1 MHFHI
6 MGKPVYVVDNASGVI
21 GWYPHA
27 VTAVVIKTGYNVISS
42 SGVDSKIFS
51 AFGMFVS

>member
-27 VTAVVIKTGYNVISS
+27 VTAVVIKTGSNAIVLIRL
-42 SGVDSKIFS
+42 DSKGLS
-51 AFGMFVS
+51 ASVTFIG